1 MHRRF
6 LLVALLSSTLL
17 AALQPVSVA
26 AADPPPLPNIMA
38 AVGDSVTQA
47 TSSGGSLGTDYPANS
62 WSTGTNTS
70 VNSHYLRLL
79 ALNPTISGNN
89 VNRSVSGAKMSALNG
104 QMLQVVPLQP
114 GYVTVLMGGN
124 DICTNTVDQM
134 TPVST
139 FRAQFTAAMD
149 TLTASSP
156 GTYVYVLSIPR
167 VTRLWEL
174 FKDDFFARF
183 IWSVGGICQSL
194 LANPTSTQA
203 VDVAR
208 RAAVAQRNV
217 DFNTQLA
224 EVCAAYVRCRFDN
237 NAVYNTNFVT
247 SDVAGDYFHPSV
259 TGLAK
264 LAAGTWDVGY
274 WAAGAPLPNQA
285 PLASFTYA
293 CSDLS
298 CTFNG
303 SASSDSDGSVV
314 AFDWQFGDGALAS
327 GATTGHTF
335 GAGGTYTVSLTVH
348 DDDGATAATGQ
359 SVTVSAPS
367 AVQFGIESL
376 SGLGSP
382 RRGGWTATVTVTLMD
397 SNGRPVNG
405 AVVSGTWSTGA
416 TGTCTTD
423 ASSSCSFSVN
433 VGKKTAS
440 VTWSVLTIVHATL
453 TYDPAMNAESF
464 EIVVR
469 P

>member
-1 MHRRF
+1 MKRRF
-6 LLVALLSSTLL
+6 LLLALLTSLL
-17 AALQPVSVA
+17 LVGLLPGPVA

-79 ALNPTISGNN
+79 ALNPTITGNN
-89 VNRSVSGAKMSALNG
+89 VNRSVSGAKMAALNG

-124 DICTNTVDQM
+124 DICTSTVDQM

-149 TLTASSP
+149 TLTAGSP
-156 GTYVYVLSIPR
+156 GTFVYVVSIPR
-167 VTRLWEL
+167 VNRLWEL

-203 VDVAR
+203 ADVAR
-208 RAAVAQRNV
+208 RAAVAERNI

-224 EVCAAYVRCRFDN
+224 EVCAAYIRCLFDN

-259 TGLAK
+259 TGQAK
-264 LAAGTWDVGY
+264 LAAGTWDAGW
-274 WAAGAPLPNQA
+274 WAAGAPLPNQPPSA
-285 PLASFTYA
+285 TFTYG
-293 CSDLS
+293 CSDLA

-303 SASSDSDGSVV
+303 SGSSDPDGSIV
-314 AFDWQFGDGALAS
+314 AFDWQFGDGELAG
-327 GATTGHTF
+327 GATTSHTF
-335 GAGGTYTVSLTVH
+335 AAGGTYTVSLTVR
-348 DDDGATAATGQ
+348 DDDGATDVSGQ
-359 SVTVSAPS
+359 SITVSPPAT
-367 AVQFGIESL
+367 VLVGIESL

-382 RRGGWTATVTVTLMD
+382 RRGGWTATVTVTTFD
-397 SNGRPVNG
+397 SNGRS
-405 AVVSGTWSTGA
+405 VSGATVSGIWSTGA
-416 TGTCTTD
+416 TGTCTTS
-423 ASSSCSFSVN
+423 ATGSCSFSLNVN
-433 VGKKTAS
+433 KKTAS
-440 VTWSVLTIVHATL
+440 VTWSVSTIVHATL
-453 TYDPAMNAESF
+453 TYDPAMNVESS
-464 EIVVR
+464 ETVVR